1 MKKMKNKILISI
13 LLLILLVAN
22 VSFASY
28 EDVTMTV
35 VEEPVCTIELGPNSK
50 FEKKLYSKDLANK
63 EVTLQLKVNNEEVAL
78 QPTGEVMIVLDDSDS
93 MKETTSTGA
102 IRKDLVYSSAQKLVE
117 NMLKDNENLKV
128 GVVSFSTSTETD
140 ETTGF
145 VKEGTI
151 NDAKLVSELTNDVSA
166 LKTAINNIT
175 PQGPRTNLE
184 SGITLAN
191 QYFSKEDNNKYMIIL
206 SDGVPN
212 VAIDYDNV
220 YYSDDVVN
228 KTKTKLQSISKSGIN
243 VITML
248 TGIADEEA
256 SAGNTGKTFG
266 EVINS
271 IFGTEDSPTVGKFY
285 YINDS
290 EIEKTITDD
299 IYKDLLP
306 IARTLKN
313 IKIVDYFPKEIID
326 NFEFAYV
333 SKANIGEISAE
344 VNKTNNSIT
353 WTIPELASGQTA
365 TVQYKLSLKKE
376 YSSSIVDKI
385 LNTNEKV
392 DITYTD
398 IDEKPQDK
406 TSDISPKLKLV
417 EPDIAPTPL
426 PATGSPLFYAFF
438 IVSGLILAFCFIRV
452 VVFNKRTK

>member
-1 MKKMKNKILISI
+1 MRQIITLEKEIAFKTMVGEITSIS
-13 LLLILLVAN
+13 L
-22 VSFASY
+22 
-28 EDVTMTV
+28 
-35 VEEPVCTIELGPNSK
+35 EP
-50 FEKKLYSKDLANK
+50 DLA
-63 EVTLQLKVNNEEVAL
+63 
-78 QPTGEVMIVLDDSDS
+78 
-93 MKETTSTGA
+93 
-102 IRKDLVYSSAQKLVE
+102 
-117 NMLKDNENLKV
+117 
-128 GVVSFSTSTETD
+128 F
-140 ETTGF
+140 
-145 VKEGTI
+145 
-151 NDAKLVSELTNDVSA
+151 
-166 LKTAINNIT
+166 
-175 PQGPRTNLE
+175 
-184 SGITLAN
+184 
-191 QYFSKEDNNKYMIIL
+191 
-206 SDGVPN
+206 
-212 VAIDYDNV
+212 
-220 YYSDDVVN
+220 
-228 KTKTKLQSISKSGIN
+228 
-243 VITML
+243 
-248 TGIADEEA
+248 
-256 SAGNTGKTFG
+256 
-266 EVINS
+266 
-271 IFGTEDSPTVGKFY
+271 
-285 YINDS
+285 INDS